1 MRARPRYD
9 KIPIVSDHG
18 EHPGPMALT
27 ASVGSNA
34 SPAIPAGPDVA
45 ERVGRLAGLLAI
57 DERLLVAARRLHG
70 PWRTRLARALTR
82 AGNTSSW
89 VLAVLAFLAAGAPFL
104 RLGVRL
110 GVATLL
116 GTLLSQALKR
126 SLHRPRPTSAI
137 IGFEALAENPDR
149 FSFPSGHTTAAF
161 AAAVALAGAPFG
173 LGPAALVLA
182 VGIGLSRIY
191 LGAHYP
197 LDVAVGAPLGGI
209 AGGLARI
216 ALALAGL

>member
-1 MRARPRYD
+1 M
-9 KIPIVSDHG
+9 IPAVSDHG
-18 EHPGPMALT
+18 ERTGPMALT

-34 SPAIPAGPDVA
+34 SPAIPAAPDVA
-45 ERVGRLAGLLAI
+45 ERVGRLAALLAI

-89 VLAVLAFLAAGAPFL
+89 VLAVLALLAAGGPFL

-110 GVATLL
+110 GAGTLL

-126 SLHRPRPTSAI
+126 GLHRPRPTSAI
-137 IGFEALAENPDR
+137 VGFEALAENPDR

-173 LGPAALVLA
+173 LGPGALALA

-197 LDVAVGAPLGGI
+197 LDVAVGAVLGGI
-209 AGGLARI
+209 AGGLARLL
-216 ALALAGL
+216 LALAGL

>member
-1 MRARPRYD
+1 VSELRQT
-9 KIPIVSDHG
+9 IPS
-18 EHPGPMALT
+18 ET
-27 ASVGSNA
+27 
-34 SPAIPAGPDVA
+34 PAAP
-45 ERVGRLAGLLAI
+45 EFSLRVGRLAKLLAI
-57 DERLLVAARRLHG
+57 DERLLVSARRLHG
-70 PWRTRLARALTR
+70 PWRTRLARTLTR

-89 VLAVLAFLAAGAPFL
+89 TVVVLVLLAAGQPLTAL
-104 RLGVRL
+104 SARLAA
-110 GVATLL
+110 ATLL

-137 IGFEALAENPDR
+137 VGFEALAENPDR

-182 VGIGLSRIY
+182 LGIGASRVY

-197 LDVAVGAPLGGI
+197 LDVAAGVVLGTAAGAVARLGL
-209 AGGLARI
+209 GLAGI
-216 ALALAGL
+216 

>member
-1 MRARPRYD
+1 M
-9 KIPIVSDHG
+9 IPAVSDHG
-18 EHPGPMALT
+18 ERTGPMALT

-34 SPAIPAGPDVA
+34 SPAIPAAPDVA
-45 ERVGRLAGLLAI
+45 ERVGRLAALLAI

-82 AGNTSSW
+82 AGNSSSW
-89 VLAVLAFLAAGAPFL
+89 TLVVLVLLAGGQPFTGLAVRLAA
-104 RLGVRL
+104 
-110 GVATLL
+110 ATLL

-137 IGFEALAENPDR
+137 FGFEALAENPDR

-182 VGIGLSRIY
+182 LGIGLSRIY

-197 LDVAVGAPLGGI
+197 LDVAVGAALGGI
-209 AGGLARI
+209 AGGLARLL
-216 ALALAGL
+216 LALAGR

>member
-1 MRARPRYD
+1 MSELRQTAPSETPAAPELSLRA
-9 KIPIVSDHG
+9 G
-18 EHPGPMALT
+18 G
-27 ASVGSNA
+27 
-34 SPAIPAGPDVA
+34 
-45 ERVGRLAGLLAI
+45 LARLLAI

-82 AGNTSSW
+82 AGDSSSW
-89 VLAVLAFLAAGAPFL
+89 TVVVLVLLAAGQPLAVLPARLAA
-104 RLGVRL
+104 
-110 GVATLL
+110 ATLL

-137 IGFEALAENPDR
+137 VGFEALAENPDR

-182 VGIGLSRIY
+182 VGIGASRVY

-197 LDVAVGAPLGGI
+197 LDVAAGVVLGSV
-209 AGGLARI
+209 AGGLARV
-216 ALALAGL
+216 GLGIFGI

>member
-1 MRARPRYD
+1 
-9 KIPIVSDHG
+9 VSELRDTTSL
-18 EHPGPMALT
+18 A
-27 ASVGSNA
+27 
-34 SPAIPAGPDVA
+34 PAAPELSLWA
-45 ERVGRLAGLLAI
+45 ERLARLLAI
-57 DERLLVAARRLHG
+57 DERLLVSARRLHG

-82 AGNTSSW
+82 AGDTASW
-89 VLAVLAFLAAGAPFL
+89 TVVVLALLAAGQPFTVL
-104 RLGVRL
+104 GARLAA
-110 GVATLL
+110 ATLL
-116 GTLLSQALKR
+116 GTILSQALKR

-182 VGIGLSRIY
+182 VGIGASRVY

-197 LDVAVGAPLGGI
+197 LDVAAGVVLGTVAGA
-209 AGGLARI
+209 LARLGLG
-216 ALALAGL
+216 AAGL

>member
-1 MRARPRYD
+1 VSELRQTAPSETPAAPELSLRA
-9 KIPIVSDHG
+9 G
-18 EHPGPMALT
+18 G
-27 ASVGSNA
+27 
-34 SPAIPAGPDVA
+34 
-45 ERVGRLAGLLAI
+45 LARLLAI

-82 AGNTSSW
+82 AGDSSSW
-89 VLAVLAFLAAGAPFL
+89 TVVVLVLLAAGQPLAVLPARLAA
-104 RLGVRL
+104 
-110 GVATLL
+110 ATLL

-137 IGFEALAENPDR
+137 VGFEALAENPDR

-173 LGPAALVLA
+173 LGPVALLLA
-182 VGIGLSRIY
+182 MGIGASRVY

-197 LDVAVGAPLGGI
+197 LDVAAGVLLGTVAGALARLGL
-209 AGGLARI
+209 GLAGI
-216 ALALAGL
+216 